1 MNGYAPW
8 IGFLLIIAAVVIGGI
23 FFYNQTHSLS
33 YSSTFVLSPT
43 PQPQTTPTKTEEPV
57 ITDWTTYTNDKLNFT
72 LTVPDGWNQQTY
84 KGPYGATIIGFG
96 PNKLPCA
103 DCTYVHDGFFSIKIF
118 NQTTDTQAYE
128 DFTDR
133 QKAASQ
139 DPKYQAIQI
148 QGKPGLMYGN
158 IVDIP
163 NNNLVYELSLDTD
176 NGNDTVMSSKI
187 FQKVAGSL
195 QFTNLV
201 FTN

>member
-1 MNGYAPW
+1 MNGYGPW
-8 IGFLLIIAAVVIGGI
+8 IGFLLVILAVIGGGI
-23 FFYNQTHSLS
+23 FFYQQNNSLS
-33 YSSTFVLSPT
+33 YHSTFVLSST
-43 PQPQTTPTKTEEPV
+43 PAQTISPTKTEEPV
-57 ITDWTTYTNDKLNFT
+57 ISDWTTYTNTDLNFT
-72 LTVPDGWNQQTY
+72 LTVPTSWNQQTY
-84 KGPYGATIIGFG
+84 KGPYGATIVGFG
-96 PNKLPCA
+96 PNNLPCG

-118 NQTTDTQAYE
+118 NATTDPQAYK

-133 QKAASQ
+133 QKAATQ

-163 NNNLVYELSLDTD
+163 NNNLVYELSLDTN
-176 NGNDTVMSSKI
+176 NGNGTVMSSKI

>member
-8 IGFLLIIAAVVIGGI
+8 IGFLLVIFGIVAGG
-23 FFYNQTHSLS
+23 FYFYQQSNVLPVQ
-33 YSSTFVLSPT
+33 STFVLSQT
-43 PQPQTTPTKTEEPV
+43 PQPSPAKTAEPIV
-57 ITDWTTYTNDKLNFT
+57 TDWTTYSNTNFNFT

-84 KGPYGATIIGFG
+84 KGPYGATIVAFS
-96 PNKLPCA
+96 PNNLPCG
-103 DCTYVHDGFFSIKIF
+103 DCSYVHDGFFSVKIF
-118 NQTTDTQAYE
+118 NQTTDQQAYK

-163 NNNLVYELSLDTD
+163 NNNFIYEVSLDTD

-187 FQKVAGSL
+187 FQKIAGSL